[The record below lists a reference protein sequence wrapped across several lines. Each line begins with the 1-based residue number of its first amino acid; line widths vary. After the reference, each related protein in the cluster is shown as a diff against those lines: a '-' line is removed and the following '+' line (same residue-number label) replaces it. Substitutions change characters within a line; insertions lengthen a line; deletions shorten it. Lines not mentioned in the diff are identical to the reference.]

1 MTTMQPLSYML
12 YSFLYIYEWLSL
24 CSCIT
29 FCIIILNFS
38 LCVCVGLPCTSYY
51 IQHTH
56 IQSHFD
62 CVSINAVHRS
72 WKQTFFLLWL
82 LPRCPLA
89 SISFTPSS
97 LSLSLPPSLSHTHTI
112 TFLVS
117 WTKTTNTATFSTWNK
132 NLRLTPLTY
141 VGRYL
146 QCNRR
151 RKCVWVCHVC
161 CCCR

>member
-97 LSLSLPPSLSHTHTI
+97 LSLSLSLSLSPTLSFSHTHNHFPR
-112 TFLVS
+112 FLDQNNEHRHFLNM
-117 WTKTTNTATFSTWNK
+117 KQKLAFNT
-132 NLRLTPLTY
+132 PY
-141 VGRYL
+141 V
-146 QCNRR
+146 RR
-151 RKCVWVCHVC
+151 
-161 CCCR
+161 